1 MKRDMDL
8 IREILLRIESDPE
21 FDGTR
26 WVTPSEP
33 SDLMPTNCL
42 MDELNY
48 HLELLIEAGFLTGES
63 RSGYGSPTINRLTW
77 KGHEF
82 LDNVRDNEIWRGTKE
97 RLKGLPSVAINIV
110 AELAKA
116 EIKKK
121 LGLT

>member
-8 IREILLRIESDPE
+8 IREILLHIESDSQY
-21 FDGTR
+21 DGTR
-26 WVTPSEP
+26 WVTPGAPSELVE
-33 SDLMPTNCL
+33 SDRT

-63 RSGYGSPTINRLTW
+63 HLGQGSPMINKLTW

-82 LDNVRDNEIWRGTKE
+82 LDDVRDNEIWGKTKE
-97 RLKGLPSVAINIV
+97 RFKGLPSVAINIV